1 MTEQEL
7 QNWIPSVKEE
17 TKGLLDNLSL
27 DETSATRLLNES
39 KEILSLC
46 GNPEVAGNDDAGLV
60 FGYVQSGKT
69 MSFTTVTALA
79 RDNDY
84 QIIIVIAGTSTNLVN
99 QSTDRLMKDLRIN
112 LRYDRK
118 WIGVLQ
124 NPSGASDRETIG
136 TVLREWK
143 NPTFPEDE
151 RRSVL
156 ITVMKNTSHL
166 QNLIDIFERLD
177 LRNVPT
183 LIIDDEGDQASL
195 NTRARRNALNDVDD
209 DIFDPQI
216 HLSTIYR
223 RLNTLRG
230 LLPHHTFLQYT
241 ATPQATLF
249 INILDRLS
257 PNFVQLLT
265 PGDAYVGGVT
275 FFVHNR
281 ELVRTIPRNEIPT
294 NRNPLDEPPESLIY
308 ALKLFFLG
316 VSIGKYRKDSRNRS
330 MMIHPSRL
338 QFDQMYYHIWVQ
350 SIKERFVLTL
360 QQEEDDLDKQELVEE
375 FREAYQDLMQTER
388 NMPMFEELIGRIA
401 QTDRL
406 EHSINS
412 TKLELVN
419 SSRGKTPTINW
430 RDNYSFILVGGQS
443 MDRGFTVEG
452 LTVTYMP
459 RNIGVGNVDTIQ
471 QRARFFGYKRG
482 YLGLCRIYL
491 DQSTID
497 AYTHYVEHEEELR
510 SSLLRDKLAN
520 KHLNDWERQ
529 AILSQAY
536 SLARRNI
543 FDTTFNRYDFG
554 NYWFRIAAPH
564 DQPNIVDNNRHV
576 CEEYIQNNRQLL
588 HEDAG
593 HPNRTEDQKHYILNS
608 SLDDVFNNL
617 LHRLRFTRE
626 DDSEGFTTLQ
636 SVLHSYLEQNPD
648 SLAVVYL
655 MKKGDK
661 RTRRLTSNDEIQQL
675 FQGRNPR
682 RGRGEVIYPGDSSIR
697 DEEQVTVQ
705 IHKLDLVDR
714 NSGEVFEDIYSIA
727 VWTPEKVG
735 KQVITV
741 GDPIQPN

>member
-1 MTEQEL
+1 MAEQEL
-7 QNWIPSVKEE
+7 QNWTPRKGEE
-17 TKGLLDNLSL
+17 TTELLENLGL
-27 DETSATRLLNES
+27 DEISTERLLNES

-46 GNPEVAGNDDAGLV
+46 GNPETSENDDAGLV

-84 QIIIVIAGTSTNLVN
+84 QIIIVIAGISTPLVN
-99 QSTDRLMKDLRIN
+99 QSTNRLMKDLRID

-118 WIGVLQ
+118 WIGVLK
-124 NPSGASDRETIG
+124 NPTGASARETIG
-136 TVLREWK
+136 TVLREWR
-143 NPTFPEDE
+143 NPTFPQDE
-151 RRSVL
+151 RRSIL
-156 ITVMKNTSHL
+156 ITVMKNTRHL
-166 QNLIDIFERLD
+166 QNLVEIFERLD

-195 NTRARRNALNDVDD
+195 NTRARRNALDDITD

-216 HLSTIYR
+216 HLSTIHR
-223 RLNTLRG
+223 RLDTLRS

-249 INILDRLS
+249 INILNRLS
-257 PNFVQLLT
+257 PNFVQILT
-265 PGDAYVGGVT
+265 PGDAYVGGMT
-275 FFVHNR
+275 FFVQHRN
-281 ELVRTIPRNEIPT
+281 LVRTIPRNEIPT
-294 NRNPLDEPPESLIY
+294 SRNPLDEPPESLIY

-316 VSIGKYRKDSRNRS
+316 VAIGKYRKVSRNRS

-338 QFDQMYYHIWVQ
+338 QFDQGFYFVWIQ

-360 QQEEDDLDKQELVEE
+360 QQEDDDSDKQDLVAE
-375 FREAYQDLMQTER
+375 FRVVYQDLIQTESDLPR
-388 NMPMFEELIGRIA
+388 FEDLIGRIA

-419 SSRGKTPTINW
+419 SARGKTPTINW

-510 SSLLRDKLAN
+510 SSLMRDRLAN

-529 AILSQAY
+529 AILSRAY
-536 SLARRNI
+536 RLARRNV
-543 FDTTFNRYDFG
+543 FDTTFSRYDFG
-554 NYWFRIAAPH
+554 NHWFRISAPH
-564 DQPNIVDNNRHV
+564 DQANI
-576 CEEYIQNNRQLL
+576 IINNRQVFEEFIDNKRDLL
-588 HEDAG
+588 QEDAG
-593 HPNRTEDQKHYILNS
+593 HERRTEEQKHYVLNT

-617 LHRLRFTRE
+617 LHKLRFTRE

-636 SVLHSYLEQNPD
+636 SLIHIYLEQNPT
-648 SLAVVYL
+648 STAVIYV
-655 MKKGDK
+655 MKKGETRD
-661 RTRRLTSNDEIQQL
+661 RRLTSRDEIQQL
-675 FQGRNPR
+675 FQGKNPR
-682 RGRGEVIYPGDSSIR
+682 TGQVIYPGDVFIR
-697 DEEQVTVQ
+697 DEERITVQ
-705 IHKLDLVDR
+705 IHKLNLVNRDT
-714 NSGEVFEDIYSIA
+714 GEVFEDIYTIA
-727 VWTPEKVG
+727 VWTPEEVG
-735 KQVITV
+735 KEVIQI

>member
-1 MTEQEL
+1 MTEQET
-7 QNWIPSVKEE
+7 QNWTPNVKEE
-17 TKGLLDNLSL
+17 TNGLLDNLGL
-27 DETSATRLLNES
+27 DETSTTRLLNES

-46 GNPEVAGNDDAGLV
+46 GNPEVTENDDAGLV

-84 QIIIVIAGTSTNLVN
+84 QIIIVIAGISTNLVN

-118 WIGVLQ
+118 WIGVLK
-124 NPSGASDRETIG
+124 NPSGASARETIG

-156 ITVMKNTSHL
+156 ITVMKNTRHL

-195 NTRARRNALNDVDD
+195 NTRARRNALDDVDD

-223 RLNTLRG
+223 RLNTLRE

-265 PGDAYVGGVT
+265 PGDAYVGGMT
-275 FFVHNR
+275 FFVQHR
-281 ELVRTIPRNEIPT
+281 QLVRTIPRNEIPT

-316 VSIGKYRKDSRNRS
+316 VAIGKFRKDSRNRS

-360 QQEEDDLDKQELVEE
+360 QQEDDDLDKQELVEE
-375 FREAYQDLMQTER
+375 FREAYQDLMQTESNLPR
-388 NMPMFEELIGRIA
+388 FEELIGRIA

-419 SSRGKTPTINW
+419 SSRGRTPTINW

-529 AILSQAY
+529 AILSRAY
-536 SLARRNI
+536 RLARRNV

-554 NYWFRIAAPH
+554 NYWFRITAPH
-564 DQPNIVDNNRHV
+564 DQPNI
-576 CEEYIQNNRQLL
+576 IANNRQVCEGYIHNNRQSLQ
-588 HEDAG
+588 EDAG
-593 HPNRTEDQKHYILNS
+593 HVNRTEDQKHYVLNTT
-608 SLDDVFNNL
+608 LDDVFNNL

-626 DDSEGFTTLQ
+626 DDSEGYTTLQ
-636 SVLHSYLEQNPD
+636 SVLHLYLEQNPN
-648 SLAVVYL
+648 SLATVYL
-655 MKKGDK
+655 MKKGEK

-682 RGRGEVIYPGDSSIR
+682 RGRGEVIYPGDSLIR
-697 DEEQVTVQ
+697 NEEQVTVQ
-705 IHKLDLVDR
+705 IHKLDLIDR
-714 NSGEVFEDIYSIA
+714 NTGEVFEDIYSIA
-727 VWTPEKVG
+727 VWTPEEVG

-741 GDPIQPN
+741 GDQIQPN

>member
-1 MTEQEL
+1 MTEQEM
-7 QNWIPSVKEE
+7 QNWTPSVKEE
-17 TKGLLDNLSL
+17 TNGLLDYLEL
-27 DETSATRLLNES
+27 DETSTTRLLNES

-46 GNPEVAGNDDAGLV
+46 GNPETSENDEAGLV

-79 RDNDY
+79 RDNEY
-84 QIIIVIAGTSTNLVN
+84 QIIIVIAGISKNLVN

-118 WIGVLQ
+118 WIGVLK
-124 NPSGASDRETIG
+124 NPSGASDRATIG
-136 TVLREWK
+136 TVLKEWK
-143 NPTFPEDE
+143 NPTFPKDE
-151 RRSVL
+151 KRTIL

-166 QNLIDIFERLD
+166 QNLIEIFERLD

-195 NTRARRNALNDVDD
+195 NTKARRNALDDVNDDV
-209 DIFDPQI
+209 FDPQI

-223 RLNTLRG
+223 RLETLRS

-241 ATPQATLF
+241 ATPQAPLF
-249 INILDRLS
+249 INILNRLS
-257 PNFVQLLT
+257 PNFVQIIT
-265 PGDAYVGGVT
+265 PGDAYVGGST
-275 FFVHNR
+275 FFIQQR
-281 ELVRTIPRNEIPT
+281 ELVRVIPRNEIPT
-294 NRNPLDEPPESLIY
+294 NNNPLDEPPESLIY
-308 ALKLFFLG
+308 SLKLFFLG
-316 VSIGKYRKDSRNRS
+316 VAIGKYRKDSRNRS

-338 QFDQMYYHIWVQ
+338 QFDQGFYFRWIQ

-360 QQEEDDLDKQELVEE
+360 QQEDSESDKQDLIDE
-375 FREAYQDLMQTER
+375 FREAYLDLTQTES
-388 NMPMFEELIGRIA
+388 NLPTFEALIGNYVK
-401 QTDRL
+401 TDRL

-419 SSRGKTPTINW
+419 SSAGSTPSINW

-471 QRARFFGYKRG
+471 QRARFFGYKRN

-497 AYTHYVEHEEELR
+497 AYTQYVEHEEELR

-529 AILSQAY
+529 AILNRAY
-536 SLARRNI
+536 RLARSNV

-554 NYWFRIAAPH
+554 NYWLRIAAPH
-564 DQPNIVDNNRHV
+564 DQLNIVVNNRQV
-576 CEEYIQNNRQLL
+576 CEEYIENNRQSLR
-588 HEDAG
+588 EDAG
-593 HPNRTEDQKHYILNS
+593 HANRTEDQKHYVLTT

-626 DDSEGFTTLQ
+626 DDSEGFTILQ
-636 SVLHSYLEQNPD
+636 SVLHSYLEQNPN

-655 MKKGDK
+655 MKKGEK
-661 RTRRLTSNDEIQQL
+661 RIRRLTSNDEIQEL
-675 FQGRNPR
+675 FQGKNPR
-682 RGRGEVIYPGDSSIR
+682 RGEVIYPGDRFIR
-697 DEEQVTVQ
+697 DEEQVTIQ

-714 NSGEVFEDIYSIA
+714 NTGELFEDIYSIA
-727 VWTPEKVG
+727 VWTPEEVG
-735 KQVITV
+735 KQLIAV